1 MCNFCLGS
9 KVLLSAGCNLGCLSH
24 QEILDL
30 KTDKCLR
37 LPSLPRPKC
46 GITGGLLGEI
56 PVVIGGDE
64 DDEVL
69 KIGTAI
75 IPFQSQLS
83 KKRFLAATT
92 PKNQSLWVTGGKDA
106 SFKDSKLKSTDII
119 QRDGTIVVGPELP
132 LALSQHAI
140 VEIQPDETYM
150 LIGGNTDDAFASKVT
165 FVYHARIGKW
175 TKGPDLLQGRYAHS
189 AGILHDIATHH
200 PYTVVVGGIQ
210 NHGSELLSVEFLRSG
225 SLCWTQ
231 GKHIHVLHFPNMYLG
246 ISLFS
251 RSTFTNTTLL
261 SPNGLLEQQ
270 PCGLRGCFGR
280 CDIFQVTLSP
290 TMQRWQIHLGKTRC
304 TLVAEKKIFC
314 CHQNHRE
321 HCSEVE

>member
-1 MCNFCLGS
+1 M
-9 KVLLSAGCNLGCLSH
+9 
-24 QEILDL
+24 
-30 KTDKCLR
+30 
-37 LPSLPRPKC
+37 
-46 GITGGLLGEI
+46 
-56 PVVIGGDE
+56 VIGGDE

-69 KIGTAI
+69 KIGTTI
-75 IPFQSQLS
+75 IPFQSHLS

-200 PYTVVVGGIQ
+200 PYTVVVGGLQ
-210 NHGSELLSVEFLRSG
+210 NDGSELLPVEFLRSG
-225 SLCWTQ
+225 SLRWTQ
-231 GKHIHVLHFPNMYLG
+231 CKHIHVLHFPNMYL
-246 ISLFS
+246 
-251 RSTFTNTTLL
+251 
-261 SPNGLLEQQ
+261 
-270 PCGLRGCFGR
+270 
-280 CDIFQVTLSP
+280 
-290 TMQRWQIHLGKTRC
+290 HLYFLGPP
-304 TLVAEKKIFC
+304 LPVPLY
-314 CHQNHRE
+314 CHQMVSWNNNLVVLGGVLGGVTFSKSRYLLQCKDGKFTWE
-321 HCSEVE
+321 KVDARWSQKRKYFAAIKITESIALRWIKAELLP